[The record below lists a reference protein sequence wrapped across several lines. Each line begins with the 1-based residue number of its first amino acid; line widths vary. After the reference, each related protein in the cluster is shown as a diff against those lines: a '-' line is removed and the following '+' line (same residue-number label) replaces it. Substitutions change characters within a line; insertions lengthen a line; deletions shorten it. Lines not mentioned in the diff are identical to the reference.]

1 LDIFVSFG
9 VVENFTGE
17 RDSPK
22 HSARKR
28 KKHKAAAAILEECP
42 MPERLN
48 RGE

>member
-9 VVENFTGE
+9 VMENFTGE

-28 KKHKAAAAILEECP
+28 KKHKAATAILECP